1 MPNIN
6 VGDIVATTLRN
17 RASVVADNVT
27 NNNALL
33 YKMKQRGNMKML
45 DGGRTIFQPIL
56 YQDSGNYK
64 RYSGYEQLDISN
76 RPVIDGAEYEIK
88 FVATAASISG
98 EEMVKNSGK
107 EAVLSLIEQKI
118 AGAESGLE
126 NGIASDIY
134 SNGTADSGKQ
144 IGGLQLL
151 VADDPSQGIVGGINR
166 ANWSVWQNVAYDATT
181 DGGASVTSTNIQT
194 YMNAVALQLV
204 RGTDKPDL
212 IVADTNYYNAYLT
225 SLQAIQ
231 RITDEKMGAL
241 GFTNIVYNGAGS
253 ATPVVLDGGSYNP
266 STGYTGCPAN
276 HMYFLN
282 TKYVQLHTHRDRN
295 FEMIGGRRQSINQ
308 DAEVRIVGWAGNMT
322 TSAPRFTGVLFDSA
336 A

>member
-17 RASVVADNVT
+17 RANVVADNVT

-118 AGAESGLE
+118 AGAEAGLE

-134 SNGTADSGKQ
+134 SNGTADAGKQ

-151 VADDPSQGIVGGINR
+151 VADTPTTGTVGGINR
-166 ANWSVWQNVAYDATT
+166 ANWTVWQNISYDATT
-181 DGGASVTSTNIQT
+181 QGGASVTSANIQQ
-194 YMNAVALQLV
+194 YMNQVALQLV

-225 SLQAIQ
+225 SLQSIQ
-231 RITDEKMGAL
+231 RITDEKMAGA
-241 GFTNIVYNGAGS
+241 GFTNLVYNGAGA
-253 ATPVVLDGGSYNP
+253 ATPVVLDGGSYNA

-282 TKYVQLHTHRDRN
+282 SKYVQLHTHRDRN